1 MENYLENPT
10 IEGSI
15 LIKENIFDDLR
26 GSFQRIFDDRNYSEV
41 FFDGVK
47 NINISKNISKG
58 TIRGLHMQK
67 GLYAE
72 TKIVF
77 CQKGSIID
85 LFIDCRKESPT
96 FGVINKI
103 KLNGELNH
111 SLLVPRGCLH
121 SFLTLEDK
129 TEVIYLTDN
138 YYSPESEISISPFSE
153 TITNELKPY
162 VIKVSSEKD
171 KNAMDFSKFFELL
184 LNTN

>member
-1 MENYLENPT
+1 MRDISLA
-10 IEGSI
+10 
-15 LIKENIFDDLR
+15 ENIFNDLR
-26 GSFQRIFDDRNYSEV
+26 GSFGRLFDDRK
-41 FFDGVK
+41 FADIIFDGVK

-67 GLYAE
+67 GMYAE

-103 KLNGELNH
+103 KLDAELNH

-121 SFLTLEDK
+121 SFLTLEDN

-138 YYSPESEISISPFSE
+138 YYS
-153 TITNELKPY
+153 LK
-162 VIKVSSEKD
+162 
-171 KNAMDFSKFFELL
+171 
-184 LNTN
+184 